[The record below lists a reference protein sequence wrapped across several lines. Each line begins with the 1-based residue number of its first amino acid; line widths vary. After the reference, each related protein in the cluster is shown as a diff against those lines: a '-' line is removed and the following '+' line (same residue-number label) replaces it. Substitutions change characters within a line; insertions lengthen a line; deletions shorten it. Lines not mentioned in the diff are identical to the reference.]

1 MIELGVTLV
10 TWVGTRDGDMR
21 MVLLTNAKTEGIH
34 DLKQTACE
42 SKLNIGQ
49 ATLGRDSG
57 FLFITCIILDK
68 IWGSS

>member
-1 MIELGVTLV
+1 
-10 TWVGTRDGDMR
+10 